1 MAWKSTWCHAVPR
14 GMLLPVVACRCRER
28 VVLMP
33 GQDWKHLGG
42 VIKRDRRRARMSQA
56 DLAAAAG
63 LSTRTVGNY
72 ERGRVPETEPVV
84 PDGYYDIA
92 SVLGW
97 TRASVETVLAGGEPE
112 LTGATG
118 RAVTQDDVNAL
129 AAPALRLA
137 DMARDMGAP
146 QDLVDRYRLSTVSLA
161 GWMSSRATDQSGLDL
176 AAYRPHALGE
186 GVAPDDAERIL
197 KAFEEGR

>member
-1 MAWKSTWCHAVPR
+1 
-14 GMLLPVVACRCRER
+14 
-28 VVLMP
+28 MP
-33 GQDWKHLGG
+33 GQDWNHLGA
-42 VIKRDRRRARMSQA
+42 VIKHDRRRARMSQA
-56 DLAAAAG
+56 DLAQAAG

-72 ERGRVPETEPVV
+72 ERGRVPETAPVV

-97 TRASVETVLAGGEPE
+97 ARSSIEVILAGGEPE
-112 LTGATG
+112 PAGAVG
-118 RAVTQDDVNAL
+118 RSVSQDDVNTL

-146 QDLVDRYRLSTVSLA
+146 QDLVDRYRLTTVSLA
-161 GWMSSRATDQSGLDL
+161 GWMSSKAATSQSTVGL

-197 KAFEEGR
+197 KAFEDGK

>member
-1 MAWKSTWCHAVPR
+1 
-14 GMLLPVVACRCRER
+14 
-28 VVLMP
+28 MP
-33 GQDWKHLGG
+33 GQDWNHLGAA
-42 VIKRDRRRARMSQA
+42 IKHDRRRARMSQA
-56 DLAAAAG
+56 DLAASAG

-72 ERGRVPETEPVV
+72 ERGRVPESAPVV

-97 TRASVETVLAGGEPE
+97 TRASVEAVLAGGEPE
-112 LTGATG
+112 LAGAAG
-118 RAVTQDDVNAL
+118 RSVSQDDVNSL

-137 DMARDMGAP
+137 DLARDMGAP
-146 QDLVDRYRLSTVSLA
+146 QDLVDRYRLTTVSLA
-161 GWMSSRATDQSGLDL
+161 GWMSSRAATSQTDLDL

-197 KAFEEGR
+197 KAFEDGK

>member
-1 MAWKSTWCHAVPR
+1 
-14 GMLLPVVACRCRER
+14 
-28 VVLMP
+28 
-33 GQDWKHLGG
+33 
-42 VIKRDRRRARMSQA
+42 MSQA

-72 ERGRVPETEPVV
+72 ERGRVPESAPVV

-92 SVLGW
+92 AVLGW
-97 TRASVETVLAGGEPE
+97 TRASVELVLAGREPE
-112 LTGATG
+112 LTGAAE
-118 RAVTQDDVNAL
+118 RPAIQDDINSL

-146 QDLVDRYRLSTVSLA
+146 QELVDRYRLATVSLA
-161 GWMSSRATDQSGLDL
+161 GWMSSQATSSQAGLGL

-197 KAFEEGR
+197 RAFEEGE

>member
-1 MAWKSTWCHAVPR
+1 MS
-14 GMLLPVVACRCRER
+14 
-28 VVLMP
+28 
-33 GQDWKHLGG
+33 GQNWKHLGE
-42 VIKRDRRRARMSQA
+42 VIRRDRRRARMSQA

-72 ERGRVPETEPVV
+72 ERGRIPETAPVV

-92 SVLGW
+92 AALAWS
-97 TRASVETVLAGGEPE
+97 RASIDLALAGGEPE
-112 LTGATG
+112 PARATE
-118 RAVTQDDVNAL
+118 RPISQDDINAL
-129 AAPALRLA
+129 AAPSLRLA

-146 QDLVDRYRLSTVSLA
+146 QDLVDRYRLAAVSLA
-161 GWMSSRATDQSGLDL
+161 GWMTSHASVVRPEFNL

-197 KAFEEGR
+197 RAFEEGK